1 MALELMD
8 EHEKGERVRAWL
20 RDNGSAI
27 VFGIALGVAA
37 LAGYSWWDSRAVE
50 YKVTAATQY
59 QALADALERK
69 DVDAAVALS
78 AELAKSYPDTPYAA
92 FAALQIADA
101 KIAAGD
107 AEAASGALEQ
117 ARSLS
122 KEPEIEAIVSL
133 RQARI
138 ALNRGEHDRAIE
150 IATGI
155 KSEAFAGLAAEVRGD
170 ALVAA
175 GRSDDARAAYQE
187 ALTALETG
195 AANRS
200 IVEMKLADLGGLHDA
215 PEA

>member
-1 MALELMD
+1 MD
-8 EHEKGERVRAWL
+8 IRGILGMDSDVR
-20 RDNGSAI
+20 NGYDDI
-27 VFGIALGVAA
+27 
-37 LAGYSWWDSRAVE
+37 
-50 YKVTAATQY
+50 KVTFTID
-59 QALADALERK
+59 ADA
-69 DVDAAVALS
+69 
-78 AELAKSYPDTPYAA
+78 
-92 FAALQIADA
+92 
-101 KIAAGD
+101 
-107 AEAASGALEQ
+107 
-117 ARSLS
+117 S
-122 KEPEIEAIVSL
+122 KPEIEAIVSL

-200 IVEMKLADLGGLHDA
+200 IVEMKLADLGGLQDA